1 MSQYSNS
8 VIVSKQLMI
17 METVYT
23 KWKWEREKW
32 MAIKCLNLS
41 TEKLFPFYSVSICTI
56 FFDHEIWT
64 VKTVFAVFVCLNKYV
79 FFRTQQMFFKYSLG
93 CTTLNFLKGR
103 VPVSLITLRAVS
115 YSQNPDYPGKGCAL
129 RNPALGHSK
138 SSYSTENHVSCE
150 LSFKLVFITNLVVR
164 KMIGHKWSCYC

>member
-1 MSQYSNS
+1 MEMRKREVNGYKMSQ
-8 VIVSKQLMI
+8 LM
-17 METVYT
+17 
-23 KWKWEREKW
+23 
-32 MAIKCLNLS
+32 S

-64 VKTVFAVFVCLNKYV
+64 VKTVFAVFVCLNKNA

-115 YSQNPDYPGKGCAL
+115 YSQNPNYPGKGCAL

-138 SSYSTENHVSCE
+138 SSYSTEKKSWP
-150 LSFKLVFITNLVVR
+150 R
-164 KMIGHKWSCYC
+164 